1 MNTLED
7 QIYSTDYV
15 LDLLL
20 SFKAMVLAGGVFF
33 LGSSTLTTLLVLR
46 SRLKNF
52 MIDLESWKN
61 MPIKSDANPT
71 EVEESKAI
79 GLYLG
84 IDT

>member
-7 QIYSTDYV
+7 QVYSTDYV

-52 MIDLESWKN
+52 MIDLESWMN
-61 MPIKSDANPT
+61 LPIKSDANPT

>member
-1 MNTLED
+1 
-7 QIYSTDYV
+7 
-15 LDLLL
+15 
-20 SFKAMVLAGGVFF
+20 MVLAGGVFF